1 MEAAPSLAGAVS
13 STQFPVGSGSWNPR
27 VSCSS
32 PWIVR
37 ITDITNNMTGSSS
50 LSNSIFNPGITSP
63 VGTAKRWL
71 APGST
76 PAGWVSPGPPCTITN
91 SHGQVSVFV
100 EIDGVKRGSIA
111 NDDCTGTYDPVNG
124 GTSNGGNYCDTDFN
138 IYDPAVVPTYSSSCS
153 NSSDKTCYGRIH
165 IEIDHDWKAAR
176 YCGASTA
183 CDDAAVNSQTTSSSV
198 LDVQGYVYWDP
209 GQINQQ
215 WHSFNGWEIHPVT
228 GWRFHQSTPP
238 SPDFSTSANPS
249 SLNAPLGSSASSTI
263 TLSSLNGFTG
273 TVSLS
278 ATSSPS
284 GPSLSLNPTS
294 VTLSSG
300 GTASSS
306 LSVSSSTSGSYT
318 ITVTGTS
325 GSLSHS
331 ASVNLIVADF
341 RISANPSSI
350 TIAPGSS
357 ATSSIS
363 LTSTGGFTGTVSL
376 SSTVSPSGPTA
387 SLNPASV
394 SLSSSSTGTSTLTF
408 QTQPSTPTGTYT
420 VTVTGSSGSLSHSTT
435 VSVSVA
441 VNPDFSIS
449 ADPSSFTL
457 SRSSTDNS
465 TITITSLNGFS
476 GTISLSTSIS
486 PSGPRTTLSSS
497 TLTLTSGGSATSILG
512 IRTLKK
518 THFGTYTITV
528 TATSGSTSHSTTI
541 TLTVV
546 A

>member
-1 MEAAPSLAGAVS
+1 MEAAPSPSGAVS
-13 STQFPVGSGSWNPR
+13 TAQFPIGSGSWNPR

-37 ITDITNNMTGSSS
+37 ITDITDNMTGSSS

-71 APGST
+71 TPGAT
-76 PAGWVSPGPPCTITN
+76 PPGWVSPGPPCTITN

-111 NDDCTGTYDPVNG
+111 NDDCTGTYDAVNG
-124 GTSNGGNYCDTDFN
+124 GSSNGGNYCDTDFN
-138 IYDPAVVPTYSSSCS
+138 IYDPAVVTSYSTSCS

-198 LDVQGYVYWDP
+198 LDVQGFVYWDP
-209 GQINQQ
+209 ANVNQQ

-238 SPDFSTSANPS
+238 SPDFSISANPS

-263 TLSSLNGFTG
+263 TLSSLNGFIG

-306 LSVSSSTSGSYT
+306 LSVSSSSSGSYT
-318 ITVTGTS
+318 IAVTC
-325 GSLSHS
+325 
-331 ASVNLIVADF
+331 
-341 RISANPSSI
+341 
-350 TIAPGSS
+350 
-357 ATSSIS
+357 
-363 LTSTGGFTGTVSL
+363 
-376 SSTVSPSGPTA
+376 
-387 SLNPASV
+387 
-394 SLSSSSTGTSTLTF
+394 
-408 QTQPSTPTGTYT
+408 
-420 VTVTGSSGSLSHSTT
+420 SSGSLSHSTT
-435 VSVSVA
+435 ASVSVA
-441 VNPDFSIS
+441 VNPDFSIL

-528 TATSGSTSHSTTI
+528 TATSGSISHSTTI
-541 TLTVV
+541 TLTVIP
-546 A
+546 